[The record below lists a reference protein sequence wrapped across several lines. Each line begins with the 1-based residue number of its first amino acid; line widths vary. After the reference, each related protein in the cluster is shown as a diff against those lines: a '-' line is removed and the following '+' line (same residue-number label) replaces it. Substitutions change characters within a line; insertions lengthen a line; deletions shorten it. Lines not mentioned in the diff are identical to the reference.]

1 MGNKRNWL
9 ITILLALPLM
19 LVVGC
24 GEYGKVDQ
32 GRVIKFDK
40 DKKLVTLIQDSKAEP
55 GNPDYNTLPPH
66 SYTLP
71 TDAHEMGPE
80 PKAGLRMKLDTK
92 KNEIVIFDTAAQNFK
107 TIHYTLVEQKEVVA
121 SDDPLVS
128 GKKFPLI
135 DKDKK
140 TITVYS
146 SRQKIYTT
154 FTVPAEYF
162 TLPETTWDA
171 GDEVRIYYK
180 ETGKARRFMNI
191 SKTNI
196 YKK

>member
-1 MGNKRNWL
+1 MRNNRKWL
-9 ITILLALPLM
+9 MMIALALPLM

-32 GRVIKFDK
+32 GRVIKYDK
-40 DKKLVTLIQDSKAEP
+40 DKRLVTLIQDSRAEP

-80 PKAGLRMKLDTK
+80 PKAGLRMKLDVDK
-92 KNEIVIFDTAAQNFK
+92 DDIVIFDTATQSFK
-107 TIHYTLVEQKEVVA
+107 TIHFKLVEKKTGVDN
-121 SDDPLVS
+121 SDPLVS
-128 GKKFPLI
+128 GKKFPMV
-135 DKDKK
+135 DKEKK
-140 TITVYS
+140 TITIYS
-146 SRQKIYTT
+146 SRQKILET
-154 FTVPAEYF
+154 FTVPDEYIN
-162 TLPETTWDA
+162 LPEYTWDA